1 MSDQHD
7 LPARRTRAP
16 GDRARARIAG
26 QAAELATVEGLDG
39 LSIGRLAEITGVPKS
54 SVHALF
60 GSKEELQLATV
71 NAARESFIREV
82 VGPALAAAEPGRDRL
97 LALCDGYL
105 SYVQR
110 RIFPGGCFF
119 VAASAEVGARAG
131 RVHDEVARVQ
141 QQWRDLLVREARAA
155 ADKGQLAKDTD
166 PAQLAFE
173 LGVILAGT
181 DIVSILHD
189 DTGAIARGR
198 AAVRSRCPARDRPV
212 PPTATR
218 TASEITNCGCT
229 GQSTSAAGV
238 PRCDLAC
245 LPPSSSLNAIAAAAD
260 AAARAAL
267 HTLNIPD
274 GSGATAGRPATAASK
289 RGRAAMVHV
298 GSMTYLI
305 VPGYRENTPSDSGSP
320 ARGS

>member
-82 VGPALAAAEPGRDRL
+82 IGPALAAAEPGRDRL

-119 VAASAEVGARAG
+119 VAASAEVGARTG
-131 RVHDEVARVQ
+131 RVRDQVARVQ
-141 QQWRDLLVREARAA
+141 QQWSDLLGREARAA
-155 ADKGQLAKDTD
+155 ADNGQLAKNTD

-181 DIVSILHD
+181 NIVSVLHD
-189 DTGAIARGR
+189 DTGAIARAQ
-198 AAVRSRCPARDRPV
+198 AAVRNR
-212 PPTATR
+212 
-218 TASEITNCGCT
+218 
-229 GQSTSAAGV
+229 
-238 PRCDLAC
+238 L
-245 LPPSSSLNAIAAAAD
+245 SSLRPPRATHRDLNGTTIA
-260 AAARAAL
+260 
-267 HTLNIPD
+267 D
-274 GSGATAGRPATAASK
+274 GS
-289 RGRAAMVHV
+289 
-298 GSMTYLI
+298 
-305 VPGYRENTPSDSGSP
+305 
-320 ARGS
+320 